1 MRGSLIGGRMKN
13 RLRGKCLGKEA
24 EKGGKPFFCG
34 RFREAEEIVVRDGAV
49 LPFEVELSDGDVF
62 TAQRFA

>member
-1 MRGSLIGGRMKN
+1 MRGSVIGGRMKN
-13 RLRGKCLGKEA
+13 RLRGKHLAKEA
-24 EKGGKPFFCG
+24 EKGGQPFFCG
-34 RFREAEEIVVRDGAV
+34 RFREAEEVVVRDGAA

>member
-1 MRGSLIGGRMKN
+1 MRGSLIGGGMKN
-13 RLRGKCLGKEA
+13 RLRGKCLVKEA
-24 EKGGKPFFCG
+24 EKGGKPLFCG
-34 RFREAEEIVVRDGAV
+34 RFREAEEVVVGNGAA